1 MFILRLAL
9 INMKDNIKT
18 NYNLI
23 KEEFLIVLNL

>member
-1 MFILRLAL
+1 MFILRSTL